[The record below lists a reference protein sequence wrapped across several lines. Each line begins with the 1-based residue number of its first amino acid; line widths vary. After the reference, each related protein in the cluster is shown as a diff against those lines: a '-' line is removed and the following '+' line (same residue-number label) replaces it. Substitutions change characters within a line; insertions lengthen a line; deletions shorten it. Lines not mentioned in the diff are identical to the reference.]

1 MSRMTKYLHQRC
13 EHEALNV
20 DEKEEPIL
28 NQYGEPEYLTVVTVK
43 CRRERSAQDVETT
56 DGRIV
61 RSTSVYYIDE
71 KTVLRVNDK
80 LDGKVVLNLTEYTGS
95 TGKSEGWMAYV

>member
-1 MSRMTKYLHQRC
+1 MSRMSKYLHQKC
-13 EHEALNV
+13 QHAALKV
-20 DEKEEPIL
+20 DEAGKPIL
-28 NQYGEPEYLTVVTVK
+28 NQYGEPEYLPPVTVK

-71 KTVLRVNDK
+71 KTTLQVNDK
-80 LDGKVVLNLTEYTGS
+80 LDDKVILTLTEYTGS
-95 TGKSEGWMAYV
+95 TGVCEGWMAYV